1 MNAATGK
8 QARAKPKSVYL
19 KTPGLEIFLG
29 GNPDAWLLDERYGQ
43 AEKNVFIEVGVRD
56 DLRIVQR
63 EADRKGYVTVHRTH
77 GWHKRGIDGFDPE
90 CWVEH
95 LDFALGHLTDERSL
109 FIWQNIARPLQRQV
123 RGTVEKSTRQT
134 YDESETELTLS
145 KLGRELLATAW
156 LPDGKGGFHKPEECS
171 LVDLPEDFERDEGL
185 ASQLRMRGSELTNLA
200 RKAGLDVG
208 DLDLI
213 RELKGMPEE
222 FQHLK
227 QLIEKRRAKP
237 TFPERPSPDPARRL
251 RRSMSQAHEA
261 PRKEFEERP
270 RNVRT
275 SSPTGDKVTYLRQS
289 YTNEESEL
297 VCQMCEQEMPFRR
310 RDGEYYFEAV
320 QLFND
325 LAGEYASGYLALC
338 PLCAAKFKELV
349 KRDEKRYRRLRDQI
363 VSAEELQFGLEFG
376 KELGSIRFV
385 EKHLLDIK
393 GLLAEEDETSERGSP
408 RLIDELSRDTSES
421 PH

>member
-1 MNAATGK
+1 
-8 QARAKPKSVYL
+8 
-19 KTPGLEIFLG
+19 
-29 GNPDAWLLDERYGQ
+29 
-43 AEKNVFIEVGVRD
+43 
-56 DLRIVQR
+56 
-63 EADRKGYVTVHRTH
+63 
-77 GWHKRGIDGFDPE
+77 
-90 CWVEH
+90 
-95 LDFALGHLTDERSL
+95 
-109 FIWQNIARPLQRQV
+109 
-123 RGTVEKSTRQT
+123 
-134 YDESETELTLS
+134 
-145 KLGRELLATAW
+145 
-156 LPDGKGGFHKPEECS
+156 
-171 LVDLPEDFERDEGL
+171 
-185 ASQLRMRGSELTNLA
+185 
-200 RKAGLDVG
+200 
-208 DLDLI
+208 
-213 RELKGMPEE
+213 
-222 FQHLK
+222 
-227 QLIEKRRAKP
+227 
-237 TFPERPSPDPARRL
+237 
-251 RRSMSQAHEA
+251 MSQAHEA

-297 VCQMCEQEMPFRR
+297 VCQMCEQEMPSA
-310 RDGEYYFEAV
+310 EEMVSITEAV

-408 RLIDELSRDTSES
+408 RLIDELS
-421 PH
+421 